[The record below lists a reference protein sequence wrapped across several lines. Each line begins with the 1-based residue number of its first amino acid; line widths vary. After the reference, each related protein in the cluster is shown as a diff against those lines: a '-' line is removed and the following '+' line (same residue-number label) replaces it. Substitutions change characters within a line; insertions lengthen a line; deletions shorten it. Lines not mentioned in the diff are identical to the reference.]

1 MFKINRLWLLLAIA
15 LLLPSGCGKSPTTPE
30 PPPIPPGPPP
40 PVATL
45 IGKLFFHDLGPGGLR
60 DIFMADLYLVPKKI
74 AARSASGVTVRF
86 PRGNRERPSLR
97 LGVSRLREVEIDG
110 RVKEHAVVNVTFNLE
125 GIDIS
130 QYDFFFKNLENLTEP
145 ESDDSAVD
153 VNSQNWI
160 AYVKDPDGEAIN
172 PYNSEIVY
180 MDLADRIRHQ
190 LTPINGEY
198 QGHNADPQWRG
209 DRVIAWVNNS
219 KIVEVSLDDLNN
231 VTNVL
236 PDWHWPQ
243 YDPVYSPDGTRLAF
257 NTWVRGK
264 KNSFVKY
271 LQSGTYAPCLPKEYF
286 QPYTDDNPT
295 WVFSNDKIVGHIFM
309 PRKGRIY
316 TRNLESG
323 EFAIITDSQHD
334 FRYVTPL
341 LIWGA
346 VYFIFADFEN
356 PERPKLWVSNE
367 TGTDLRELSQHGNE
381 PVFVFLGLPIPQD
394 EKDLERVA
402 ATYVLKFND

>member
-1 MFKINRLWLLLAIA
+1 MFKIKRLWLLLAIA

-74 AARSASGVTVRF
+74 PARSASGVTVRF

-110 RVKEHAVVNVTFNLE
+110 RVKEHAVVNITSNLE

-145 ESDDSAVD
+145 DSDDSAVD

-180 MDLADRIRHQ
+180 MNLADRIRHQ

-219 KIVEVSLDDLNN
+219 KIVEVNLDDLNN

-367 TGTDLRELSQHGNE
+367 TGTDLRELKQHGNE

-394 EKDLERVA
+394 EQDLERVA